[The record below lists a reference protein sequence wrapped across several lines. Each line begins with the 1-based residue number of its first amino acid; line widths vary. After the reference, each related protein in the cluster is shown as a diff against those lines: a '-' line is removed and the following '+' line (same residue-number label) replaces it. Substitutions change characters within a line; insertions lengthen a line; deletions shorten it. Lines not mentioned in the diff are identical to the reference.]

1 VASQPAEKGERVKKR
16 DKQLQLSRE
25 TVMNLI
31 ASEVDLVAVAGGSC
45 TSGKST
51 AGDTVKVCC
60 IPP

>member
-1 VASQPAEKGERVKKR
+1 MKKR
-16 DKQLQLSRE
+16 DKQLLLSRE
-25 TVMNLI
+25 TVMNLTAP
-31 ASEVDLVAVAGGSC
+31 ASDVDLVAVAGGSC